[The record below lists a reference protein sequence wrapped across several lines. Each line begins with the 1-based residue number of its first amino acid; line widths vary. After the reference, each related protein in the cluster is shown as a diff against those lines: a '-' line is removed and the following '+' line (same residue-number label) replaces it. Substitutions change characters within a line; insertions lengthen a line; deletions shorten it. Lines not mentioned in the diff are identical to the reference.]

1 MLCDPVCIRQSTDET
16 SNTKK
21 AQKYLF
27 EAESDSNKV
36 WGEGGGGKD
45 IYMAYKSV
53 TVTAL
58 I

>member
-1 MLCDPVCIRQSTDET
+1 MLCDPVRIRQSTDET

-36 WGEGGGGKD
+36 WGVGGG
-45 IYMAYKSV
+45 YMAYKSV